1 VYTLIATIRIKE
13 AAMRNENEMSTKKY
27 WDDRTAEIDADVAA
41 SIEAAKNP
49 TRDDLL
55 RRLQAMEAANAENGE
70 VFAAEKIKALKA
82 RIVQMDADQAAAFRA
97 EWTKEETMSRRA
109 AWNARVK
116 AGEFGDLGRG
126 KVNWGALRDAEKA
139 QGWTMENLRKAVH
152 YHNL

>member
-1 VYTLIATIRIKE
+1 
-13 AAMRNENEMSTKKY
+13 MRDENEMSTRKY
-27 WDDRTAEIDADVAA
+27 WDDKAAGIDAQTKAEIAA
-41 SIEAAKNP
+41 TKNP

-70 VFAAEKIKALKA
+70 VFAPEKIEALKA

-97 EWTKEETMSRRA
+97 EWTKEETMNRRA

-116 AGEFGDLGRG
+116 AGEFGDMGRG

-139 QGWTMENLRKAVH
+139 QGWTMDNLRKAVKA
-152 YHNL
+152 HNL